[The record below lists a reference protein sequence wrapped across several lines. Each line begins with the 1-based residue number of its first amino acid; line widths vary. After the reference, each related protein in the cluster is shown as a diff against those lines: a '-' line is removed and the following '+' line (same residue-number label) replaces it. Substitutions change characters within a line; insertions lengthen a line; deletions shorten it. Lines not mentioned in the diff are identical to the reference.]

1 MFQERL
7 EFQQQ
12 LQQWLQLRVI
22 FWLKLRL
29 QQVQIQGQSQEE
41 QGEEEEGEVGD
52 VTDNN
57 LNSTVDNLAANK
69 LKQKKRLNL
78 LKNKIGL
85 N

>member
-57 LNSTVDNLAANK
+57 LNHKVDNLAANK
-69 LKQKKRLNL
+69 LKQKRPKQ
-78 LKNKIGL
+78 LKNKTGL